1 MAIYGSTHWLEV
13 WGDLAGFFPPDAKV
27 EAYSYPIITPSA
39 ARNIFRAIYMNPY
52 QFEWV
57 VQHIATVSEPQYI
70 GIKTN
75 EFATEKGKRE
85 LVPWS
90 AIVAISASAGRGLS
104 ASRHVGGL
112 GVNRRHRGDCFIIS
126 LYT

>member
-1 MAIYGSTHWLEV
+1 MNHIDRRTTMAIYGSTHWLEV

-90 AIVAISASAGRGLS
+90 AIVAISASAGRGIS
-104 ASRHVGGL
+104 ASRHG
-112 GVNRRHRGDCFIIS
+112 RRQADYCRR
-126 LYT
+126 